1 MGGGLTR
8 GRGVIWEEG
17 LNRGF
22 RVIHNFFFFF
32 NCWYRWQ
39 PEKDTSGF
47 VAKWCL
53 RNECTNSTLMMRHYP
68 DLGNAFVWLKQISL
82 AERPIRSTTEIWI
95 VMCHQYI
102 ISCACFLY
110 INSWSN
116 QWWHRRMLAVFSGW
130 MWHGQLI
137 RALDLQCGD
146 HTFKSCPDC

>member
-1 MGGGLTR
+1 MR
-8 GRGVIWEEG
+8 GRGVIWEGG

-22 RVIHNFFFFF
+22 TVIHKFCVFFFLIAHTDGSLKKPPLVLLQ
-32 NCWYRWQ
+32 NDAC
-39 PEKDTSGF
+39 ESI
-47 VAKWCL
+47 
-53 RNECTNSTLMMRHYP
+53 LMTRHYP

-102 ISCACFLY
+102 ISCACFSY

-137 RALDLQCGD
+137 RALDLQSGD